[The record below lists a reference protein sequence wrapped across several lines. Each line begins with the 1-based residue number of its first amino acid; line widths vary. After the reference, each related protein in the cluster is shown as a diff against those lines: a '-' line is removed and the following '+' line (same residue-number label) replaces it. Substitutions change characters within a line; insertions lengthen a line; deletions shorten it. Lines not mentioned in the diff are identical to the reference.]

1 MAQNVRRWMTDDV
14 LAVRELARSFFT
26 DEAVPRRAEWERLG
40 GVEKD
45 FWRKAGS
52 LGLLGASVPERYGG
66 GGGTLAHDLVIFQE
80 QVGVGE
86 HGFGN
91 SMHSGVV
98 AQYIEQYGTPEQK
111 LRWLPGMCSG
121 DLVGALAL
129 TEPDA
134 GSDLRGIRTTAV
146 RGDDGY
152 RVDGSKMFITN
163 GSSADLIVTAVR
175 TDPGAGTRGMSL
187 LVVEADRTPG
197 LRRGR
202 RLAKLG
208 QHTSDTAPLYFQ
220 DALVPAG
227 NLLGREGA
235 GFLMLMRQLPR
246 ERLIIAAEA
255 VAAARRAV
263 DVTLDRAREAGL
275 FAQQHVRF
283 EIARCATQA
292 RVAESFLDDCVEQ
305 ALNGEL
311 DTATASMAKIWC
323 TETTGHIIDRCLDA
337 LGETAAHDPEF
348 PLVRMR
354 DDLRVQRIYG
364 GTNEVMLEMVASSL

>member
-1 MAQNVRRWMTDDV
+1 MTDDV
-14 LAVRELARSFFT
+14 LAVQELARSFFT

-80 QVGVGE
+80 QVRVGE

-134 GSDLRGIRTTAV
+134 GSDLRSIRTTAV

-175 TDPGAGTRGMSL
+175 TDPAAGTRGMSL

-197 LRRGR
+197 CGAAGGWPNSASTLPTPRRCTSRTRRCRWRTCSAGR
-202 RLAKLG
+202 
-208 QHTSDTAPLYFQ
+208 AP
-220 DALVPAG
+220 D
-227 NLLGREGA
+227 
-235 GFLMLMRQLPR
+235 
-246 ERLIIAAEA
+246 
-255 VAAARRAV
+255 
-263 DVTLDRAREAGL
+263 
-275 FAQQHVRF
+275 
-283 EIARCATQA
+283 
-292 RVAESFLDDCVEQ
+292 S
-305 ALNGEL
+305 
-311 DTATASMAKIWC
+311 
-323 TETTGHIIDRCLDA
+323 
-337 LGETAAHDPEF
+337 
-348 PLVRMR
+348 
-354 DDLRVQRIYG
+354 
-364 GTNEVMLEMVASSL
+364 